1 MICRKCGNE
10 IDDGSPFCYFCGEQF
25 VKDQEDIGEQSE
37 IEKGWDKIDEHE
49 RDIQIM
55 EDAELRRRVSN
66 MIYTTTPN
74 VEGPSIKK
82 YLGIISGS
90 AVVGTGFVSEFGAAI
105 SDLFG
110 GSSGSYNSKLNYA
123 RDEAMVMLK
132 KEALKKG
139 ANAVVG
145 IDTDIMTVGNNM
157 FVVNAT
163 GTAVLIEDSI
173 KE

>member
-1 MICRKCGNE
+1 MYALKKVRSRIMICRRCGHE
-10 IDDGSPFCYFCGEQF
+10 IEDNAPFCYFCGEQF
-25 VKDQEDIGEQSE
+25 DDEKSWDE
-37 IEKGWDKIDEHE
+37 IDKHEH
-49 RDIQIM
+49 DIQVM
-55 EDAELRRRVSN
+55 EDAELRKRVAN

-74 VEGPSIKK
+74 VEGHKIKK

-90 AVVGTGFVSEFGAAI
+90 SVIGTGLVSDFGAAV

-110 GSSGSYNSKLNYA
+110 VSSESYNEKLSNA
-123 RDEAMVMLK
+123 REHAMNMLK

-139 ANAVVG
+139 ANAVIG

-163 GTAVLIEDSI
+163 GTAVLLEKCS